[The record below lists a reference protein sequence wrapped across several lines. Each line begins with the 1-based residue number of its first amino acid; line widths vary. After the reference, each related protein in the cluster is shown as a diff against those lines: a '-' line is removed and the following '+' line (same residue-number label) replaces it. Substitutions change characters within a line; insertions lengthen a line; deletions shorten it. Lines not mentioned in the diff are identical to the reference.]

1 MGNGGRFSTNP
12 LYHFKHILRIA
23 NFLLSYLGSKQ
34 HANRRRQCYR
44 IIGSKFSSVKKPS
57 KLRLGLNLGFKFLDL
72 ILLFFSNKINKIST
86 CYKFELSFFN
96 MWISIVVLFFSLWLG
111 MLTRQGG
118 EYSPAP
124 RPHSPTNHPVPDP
137 CCGGFFS
144 PVPIPWIPTVLTGP
158 EIYKRNMTATMTIWW
173 WQFPSF
179 SFLFSL
185 ASSRSIRHHGE
196 LSRRWRY
203 NRYLLLFT
211 SCIPQND
218 THRCRAAMAQ
228 SSFFTPILS
237 LCWDELPRWQCL
249 CAALFPFS
257 ISAYLHLMLRGGA
270 SIATIPATVHHRCA
284 VTAQLP
290 SKT

>member
-44 IIGSKFSSVKKPS
+44 IIGFKISSVKKPS
-57 KLRLGLNLGFKFLDL
+57 KLQLDHNLGFKFLDL

-144 PVPIPWIPTVLTGP
+144 PVPIPVDPHSPHGPRNLQKKHDGDDDHLMVTVSFFFFFVLSRFLALYTSP
-158 EIYKRNMTATMTIWW
+158 WRVVTTMTL
-173 WQFPSF
+173 Q
-179 SFLFSL
+179 
-185 ASSRSIRHHGE
+185 
-196 LSRRWRY
+196 
-203 NRYLLLFT
+203 
-211 SCIPQND
+211 
-218 THRCRAAMAQ
+218 
-228 SSFFTPILS
+228 
-237 LCWDELPRWQCL
+237 
-249 CAALFPFS
+249 
-257 ISAYLHLMLRGGA
+257 
-270 SIATIPATVHHRCA
+270 
-284 VTAQLP
+284 
-290 SKT
+290 

>member
-1 MGNGGRFSTNP
+1 MNI
-12 LYHFKHILRIA
+12 YCCII
-23 NFLLSYLGSKQ
+23 FLL
-34 HANRRRQCYR
+34 
-44 IIGSKFSSVKKPS
+44 V
-57 KLRLGLNLGFKFLDL
+57 
-72 ILLFFSNKINKIST
+72 
-86 CYKFELSFFN
+86 
-96 MWISIVVLFFSLWLG
+96 
-111 MLTRQGG
+111 TRDVNGQGG
-118 EYSPAP
+118 GL
-124 RPHSPTNHPVPDP
+124 PVPTPQLTTPSLIPAVGD
-137 CCGGFFS
+137 FFPLS
-144 PVPIPWIPTVLTGP
+144 PSPWIPTVLTGP

-211 SCIPQND
+211 SCITQND

-237 LCWDELPRWQCL
+237 LCWDEPSRWQCL
-249 CAALFPFS
+249 CAALFPFP

-270 SIATIPATVHHRCA
+270 SIATIPATVHHCCA

-290 SKT
+290 SWLYFPQGRGCDPRPYPRCAHRRIFILVPMGNIYPHPPH